1 MEGRTIAGTGIFRP
15 GMRAYF
21 IPLVAGI
28 VLAVSAF
35 LPWVIIG
42 DARISGVPD
51 VEALWVAG
59 LGALAAVLA
68 LLSLITRRNSRH
80 PLLIVGL
87 FALGITF
94 LSWRIMPRT
103 AGERASTLAQAFA
116 IVDETPVQDA
126 PVAIV
131 GIGIYLGL
139 AASCALV
146 AFGLTIVA
154 KRASQPYIVAPPDDD
169 V

>member
-1 MEGRTIAGTGIFRP
+1 VNGIFRP

-21 IPLVAGI
+21 VPLAAGI
-28 VLAVSAF
+28 ALAVSAF
-35 LPWVIIG
+35 LPWVIVGNVAI
-42 DARISGVPD
+42 AGVPD

-68 LLSLITRRNSRH
+68 LLSLITRKNSRH
-80 PLLIVGL
+80 PLLIIGL

-94 LSWRIMPRT
+94 LSWRIMPST
-103 AGERASTLAQAFA
+103 AGERASTLAQAVA
-116 IVDETPVQDA
+116 IVDDAPLGLA
-126 PVAIV
+126 PVADV

-139 AASCALV
+139 AASCVLV
-146 AFGLTIVA
+146 AFGLTIVV

-169 V
+169 VE